1 MTTDYWSRFSRFGI
15 AALLLIAG
23 ATGIVALII
32 GFIAPDAL
40 VFHLLTVVGGAV
52 AFSSAVVTLFDSAG
66 DPDTETQTGN
76 QNSLTLVG
84 MVVLAFALNIW
95 VAVITSVAIGA
106 AARGATDLALFIP
119 VIGPAIDLLLLQR
132 TGRSII
138 TLSYRIGLKVVPPL
152 IGLSSQSVINVPFGR
167 LFRRTG

>member
-40 VFHLLTVVGGAV
+40 VFHVLTVVGGAV
-52 AFSSAVVTLFDSAG
+52 GFSSTVGLFDSAD
-66 DPDTETQTGN
+66 DPDAGAQTGE
-76 QNSLTLVG
+76 QDSLSLVG
-84 MVVLAFALNIW
+84 IVVLAFALNIW
-95 VAVITSVAIGA
+95 VAIITSVAIGA
-106 AARGATDLALFIP
+106 AARGAADLALFIAI
-119 VIGPAIDLLLLQR
+119 IGPALDLFILKR
-132 TGRSII
+132 TGWSII
-138 TLSYRIGLKVVPPL
+138 TLSYRAGLRVVPPL